1 MKSLTSIVLENN
13 CEDEH
18 IDNMCVDEYI
28 KYLKNEEQEKPF
40 IVVDSLS
47 YIDEKN
53 INYEDL
59 ALRMKAKLLS
69 CRNKN
74 MSGWWQESCS
84 VELLTQLYFE
94 HKEKKNKDNE
104 IDLCNFSMFIHFK
117 NTDKAKELVEG
128 AELL

>member
-1 MKSLTSIVLENN
+1 MKKLIDIVIECNH
-13 CEDEH
+13 EDEK

-28 KYLKNEEQEKPF
+28 KYLKNENQEKPF

-47 YIDEKN
+47 CIDKKN

-59 ALRMKAKLLS
+59 ALKMKAKLLS

-74 MSGWWQESCS
+74 RAGWWQESCS

-117 NTDKAKELVEG
+117 NTDKAKELLEG
-128 AELL
+128 EELS